1 MSAIALRNWLD
12 EGSERH
18 VVFFIP
24 EDSIASSSATGLDRQ
39 LAMRLFEY
47 EKNGRIRFASLPADR
62 IHSAPRLSL
71 LVNGQVRAF
80 YAGANAPPALAGAL
94 AGVSHQSSGPAA
106 DSWLSAVQGDARPL
120 PGPLAALTEQLR
132 AFRFR
137 PGSPRKLSP
146 LFQPVAGRS
155 VELHVEDPWCGAR
168 SQNRARLAEF
178 IRAVTTAGVKINGL
192 TVVWNPDNQ
201 EGESASAQASA
212 MGMEMARAGLTATPR
227 FEPRSG
233 RALHFHDR
241 VITAHSVDD
250 GPALKVRWDI
260 TAGIDNLM
268 SVSKECSV
276 FVEILNVR

>member
-1 MSAIALRNWLD
+1 M
-12 EGSERH
+12 
-18 VVFFIP
+18 
-24 EDSIASSSATGLDRQ
+24 
-39 LAMRLFEY
+39 
-47 EKNGRIRFASLPADR
+47 
-62 IHSAPRLSL
+62 
-71 LVNGQVRAF
+71 
-80 YAGANAPPALAGAL
+80 
-94 AGVSHQSSGPAA
+94 
-106 DSWLSAVQGDARPL
+106 
-120 PGPLAALTEQLR
+120 
-132 AFRFR
+132 
-137 PGSPRKLSP
+137 
-146 LFQPVAGRS
+146 
-155 VELHVEDPWCGAR
+155 
-168 SQNRARLAEF
+168 AEF

-241 VITAHSVDD
+241 VITARSVDD

-276 FVEILNVR
+276 FVEIVNGR